1 MDKNK
6 KKKAADGTRKGEKRL
21 SDYKSR
27 EAEGKSGAE
36 AQFQKA
42 FGTSKDARARADRT
56 AEWPR
61 RGVTNGAGPHS
72 T

>member
-6 KKKAADGTRKGEKRL
+6 KKKAADGTRKSEKRL
-21 SDYKSR
+21 TDYKSR

-42 FGTSKDARARADRT
+42 FGKSRDALHK
-56 AEWPR
+56 
-61 RGVTNGAGPHS
+61 G
-72 T
+72 